1 MNLSL
6 MAMLGWPEIIG
17 ILVVVL
23 VLFGAKKLPELA
35 RGLGQGLKE
44 FKKATKEVQDDLQRA
59 IEEDPPVEP
68 PRRVTPKSTVESD
81 VMAGKTGPGSS
92 GSGDPAESP
101 SASAVRRD

>member
-68 PRRVTPKSTVESD
+68 PRRVIPKSTVEPD
-81 VMAGKTGPGSS
+81 AMAGKTGPGSS

-101 SASAVRRD
+101 SANAVRRD